1 MLIPSETADEPTA
14 AADAQDVSPWAPLRI
29 KIFRWLWLAGLVSNV
44 GTYMHNVGASWLVG
58 ELTRSP
64 TTVALL
70 QTVYAAPG
78 FIFAKAAALIMP
90 LVSSLIG
97 M

>member
-1 MLIPSETADEPTA
+1 MLIPS
-14 AADAQDVSPWAPLRI
+14 DATEVATEEVSPWAPLRI
-29 KIFRWLWLAGLVSNV
+29 KIFRWLWIAGLVSNV

-64 TTVALL
+64 TVVALL

-78 FIFAKAAALIMP
+78 FIFVARR
-90 LVSSLIG
+90 
-97 M
+97 